1 MEQQQFLEQHMLPLL
16 ENGFVLLLPLV
27 LEIRG
32 ELVPDAE
39 DSIGWNLL
47 LSCLGLHWK
56 EHCELQEPDRTQ

>member
-39 DSIGWNLL
+39 DSIG
-47 LSCLGLHWK
+47 
-56 EHCELQEPDRTQ
+56 